1 MRYLAPVL
9 AALALAVPVVAQA
22 AGPFPARPVQVAQA
36 WPAPAQRYVEWSHRY
51 EVYNTTNGEYTQ
63 VDPRSVPDRVARGEW
78 IYDRTAGIWYNHPG
92 VADYSYGPGYA
103 YGRGGVRLVLP
114 PRHRYEVY
122 EPQGPSYQ
130 AVDVGSVPARIQ
142 RGEWIYDRTAQT
154 WVSHPSVGLNPRY
167 TADARGWGDRDR
179 DHGYWDRQA
188 R

>member
-9 AALALAVPVVAQA
+9 AALALAAPIAAQA
-22 AGPFPARPVQVAQA
+22 AEPFPARPVQVAQA
-36 WPAPAQRYVEWSHRY
+36 WPAPAQRYIEWSHRY

-92 VADYSYGPGYA
+92 AVNYSYGQGYA
-103 YGRGGVRLVLP
+103 YGGGVRLILP

-122 EPQGPSYQ
+122 EPQGPAYQ
-130 AVDVGSVPARIQ
+130 PVDVGSVPARIQ

-154 WVSHPSVGLNPRY
+154 WVAHPSVGLNPRY
-167 TADARGWGDRDR
+167 VADGRGGWRGDR